1 MNEAQV
7 FCIQRR
13 KRGFWEEVL
22 LETYMVLVL
31 REGVEISQT
40 VMNTSAIIV
49 SCTPGISY
57 VFILSHGLLCFIKH
71 LNQTLIDTAL

>member
-1 MNEAQV
+1 MNDAQV